1 MNTKQQEK
9 VATRNAYG
17 RALVELGRRF
27 PEIVVLDA
35 DLSKSTK
42 THEFARAFPDR
53 FFNMGIAEQN
63 LMGTAAGFA
72 LAGKIPFASTFAV
85 FATGR
90 PFDQVRNTIA
100 YPGLNVKIVATHAG
114 ITVGEDGASHQ
125 AVEDIALM
133 RALPNMTVIVPAD
146 ATETARAVAA
156 AAAHQGPVYMRLG
169 RPAVPVLFGED
180 YEFRLGAAAVLR
192 EGSDAAICATGV
204 MVAEALKAAE
214 QLAAQGIEVAVA
226 NIHTIKPLDV
236 ETIVHLARK
245 TGALVTAEEHTIYG
259 GLGSAVAEVLGEHYP
274 VPLVRVGIKDRFG
287 ESGAP
292 AQLMEAFG
300 LTASHIVRAV
310 EVVRRRR
317 AEWAGRCR

>member
-1 MNTKQQEK
+1 MSRQQEK
-9 VATRNAYG
+9 IATRDAYG
-17 RALVELGRRF
+17 RALVELGARY

-35 DLSKSTK
+35 DLSRSTK
-42 THEFARAFPDR
+42 THEFAKAFPDR

-90 PFDQVRNTIA
+90 AFDQVRNTIA

-125 AVEDIALM
+125 ALEDIALM

-156 AAAHQGPVYMRLG
+156 AAVHRGPVYIRLG

-180 YEFRLGAAAVLR
+180 YKFRLGVATILR
-192 EGSDAAICATGV
+192 EGRDAAICATGV
-204 MVAEALKAAE
+204 MVAEALRAAE

-226 NIHTIKPLDV
+226 NFHTIKPLDV
-236 ETIVHLARK
+236 ETVVHLARK

-259 GLGSAVAEVLGEHYP
+259 GLGSAVAEVLGEHCP
-274 VPLVRVGIKDRFG
+274 VPLVRVGIQDRFG
-287 ESGAP
+287 ESGSP
-292 AQLMEAFG
+292 AELMEAFG
-300 LTASHIVRAV
+300 LTAPYIVRAA
-310 EVVRRRR
+310 EIARWRRDR
-317 AEWAGRCR
+317 WAGRSC